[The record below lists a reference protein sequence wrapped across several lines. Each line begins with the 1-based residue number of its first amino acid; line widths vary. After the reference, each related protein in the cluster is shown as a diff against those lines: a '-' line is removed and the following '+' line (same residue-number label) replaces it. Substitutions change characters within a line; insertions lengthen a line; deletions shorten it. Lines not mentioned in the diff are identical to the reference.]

1 MTTVGRKHGGRQ
13 GGAAYLATPAI
24 VALVK
29 IEERELGVRDEDGS
43 FRPFATIKRPEVHLE
58 LECDIVDSALTGI
71 SHVDRAEFLAASE
84 PVVLRRLRTQTSASK
99 GASDFRMGW
108 GVEGIVNGAA
118 ELTCGSYGDRAVM
131 TRSTRPPSLS
141 AVSRFV
147 TLPKTAAKKHH
158 LECGMHR
165 PTRQACY
172 YAVTHPSYRSTDEW
186 GRGHRTRIC
195 RALPRSRPRRTDR
208 GRDLVHRGC
217 CCAAW
222 RLQTAIARE

>member
-1 MTTVGRKHGGRQ
+1 MVSDNCRPQARGAT
-13 GGAAYLATPAI
+13 GGAAYLATHALPG
-24 VALVK
+24 LVK
-29 IEERELGVRDEDGS
+29 IEERELGVRDEDGLMV
-43 FRPFATIKRPEVHLE
+43 PFATIKRPEVHLE
-58 LECDIVDSALTGI
+58 LECDIVDTVRTGI

-84 PVVLRRLRTQTSASK
+84 PVPLRRLRTQTSASK
-99 GASDFRMGW
+99 GTSDFRMGW

-118 ELTCGSYGDRAVM
+118 ELTCGSYGVTAVM

-147 TLPKTAAKKHH
+147 TSPKTAAKKHH

-186 GRGHRTRIC
+186 G
-195 RALPRSRPRRTDR
+195 
-208 GRDLVHRGC
+208 
-217 CCAAW
+217 
-222 RLQTAIARE
+222 

>member
-1 MTTVGRKHGGRQ
+1 MV
-13 GGAAYLATPAI
+13 
-24 VALVK
+24 
-29 IEERELGVRDEDGS
+29 
-43 FRPFATIKRPEVHLE
+43 PFATIKRPEVHLE
-58 LECDIVDSALTGI
+58 LECDRVDIVPTAI

-84 PVVLRRLRTQTSASK
+84 PVVVRRLRTQTSASK

-118 ELTCGSYGDRAVM
+118 ERIVNAAAELTCGSYGVSAVM

-141 AVSRFV
+141 AVSRCV
-147 TLPKTAAKKHH
+147 TSPKTAAKKQR

-186 GRGHRTRIC
+186 GRGHRTRIS
-195 RALPRSRPRRTDR
+195 RPVPRSRSQPRTER

-222 RLQTAIARE
+222 RLQAAIARE

>member
-1 MTTVGRKHGGRQ
+1 MV
-13 GGAAYLATPAI
+13 
-24 VALVK
+24 
-29 IEERELGVRDEDGS
+29 
-43 FRPFATIKRPEVHLE
+43 PFATIKRPEVHLE
-58 LECDIVDSALTGI
+58 LECDRLDTVPTGI

-131 TRSTRPPSLS
+131 TRSTTPPSLS
-141 AVSRFV
+141 AVSGFV

-195 RALPRSRPRRTDR
+195 RPLPRSRSRPRTDR

>member
-1 MTTVGRKHGGRQ
+1 MV
-13 GGAAYLATPAI
+13 
-24 VALVK
+24 
-29 IEERELGVRDEDGS
+29 
-43 FRPFATIKRPEVHLE
+43 PFATIKRPEVHLE
-58 LECDIVDSALTGI
+58 LECDTVDTVRTGI

-84 PVVLRRLRTQTSASK
+84 PVPLRRLRTQTSASK
-99 GASDFRMGW
+99 GTSDFRMGW

-118 ELTCGSYGDRAVM
+118 ERIVNGAAELTCGSYGVTAVM

-158 LECGMHR
+158 LECGMNR
-165 PTRQACY
+165 PMRQACY

-208 GRDLVHRGC
+208 GRDLGHRGC